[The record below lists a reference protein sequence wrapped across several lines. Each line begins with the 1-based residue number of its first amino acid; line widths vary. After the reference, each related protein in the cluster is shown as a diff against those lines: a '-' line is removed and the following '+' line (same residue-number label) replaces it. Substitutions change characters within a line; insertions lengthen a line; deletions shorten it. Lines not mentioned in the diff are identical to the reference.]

1 MALARPCKKLLPHY
15 VLICYL
21 AAMNEGLTPQQNLRW
36 HLDAGV
42 DECIGDEPVNR
53 YVIPELRPESP
64 SGRNAG
70 SAPSAPPRP
79 AIQNRLGQNQ
89 PAQHQPIQSNAEI
102 LTEACRL
109 AGESTTVE
117 QLRKAVEGFD
127 GCPLKK
133 TATNTVF
140 ADGNPEAKVM
150 FIGEAPGA
158 DEDREGLPFVGVS
171 GQLLDRMISS
181 IGLSRTDNAYISNV
195 VFWRPPGNR
204 SPTSAEI
211 ATCLPFVERHIELI
225 DPKVLVL
232 LGGPSAKTILGRQ
245 EGITRLRGK
254 WHDYESPKM
263 PAPIPAMALF
273 HPAYLL
279 RSPGQKQLAWRD
291 LLAIRKRLENS

>member
-1 MALARPCKKLLPHY
+1 MF
-15 VLICYL
+15 
-21 AAMNEGLTPQQNLRW
+21 EGLTPQQNLRW
-36 HLDAGV
+36 HMDAGV
-42 DECIGDEPVNR
+42 DECIGDKPVNR
-53 YVIPELRPESP
+53 YVTSP
-64 SGRNAG
+64 LQEVRNDRATPPM
-70 SAPSAPPRP
+70 PS
-79 AIQNRLGQNQ
+79 
-89 PAQHQPIQSNAEI
+89 HQPRAIRGGQSTPASPQLLQSNAEI

-171 GQLLDRMISS
+171 GKLLDRMMAS
-181 IGLSRTDNAYISNV
+181 IGLSRAENAYISNV

-204 SPTSAEI
+204 SPTSTEI
-211 ATCLPFVERHIELI
+211 ATCLPFVERHIELVA
-225 DPKVLVL
+225 PKVLVL

-254 WHDYESPKM
+254 WYDYESPKM

-279 RSPGQKQLAWRD
+279 RSPGQKQLAWGD
-291 LLAIRKRLENS
+291 LLAIRKRLEMS